1 MLDWWSSLEFIEKIF
16 YSVAII
22 SSLALFVRFLLD
34 LFGISSDIVNL
45 EADPASM
52 LDHDSGLGV
61 LSSHTI
67 IAFAVGFG
75 WSGVILSRF
84 RSLPVFV
91 SVILAVLVGC
101 IFGGIVIYLISAINR
116 LTSSGNVD
124 SNNAKGCSGVVYLTV
139 PAKRSGQGYVKIKIQ
154 GRLREYPAVTEE
166 NEDLTSNTPIKISEV
181 LESGI
186 MLVHKL

>member
-1 MLDWWSSLEFIEKIF
+1 MFDWWSSLEFIEKIF

-75 WSGVILSRF
+75 WSGVILSKF
-84 RSLPVFV
+84 HSLPIFA

-101 IFGGIVIYLISAINR
+101 VFGGIVIYLISAINR
-116 LTSSGNVD
+116 LTASGNVD

-166 NEDLTSNTPIKISEV
+166 NEDLVSNTPIKVSEV

-186 MLVHKL
+186 MLIHKL